1 MGREGGGE
9 GVGWEGGVG
18 WCGGGVVVGV
28 VVRRGGR
35 RGKEGG
41 EGREEGDHTVP
52 VTEPL
57 FHKLLSTARSCRR
70 QHTLKEV

>member
-1 MGREGGGE
+1 MGGR
-9 GVGWEGGVG
+9 GWS
-18 WCGGGVVVGV
+18 GVVVGGE
-28 VVRRGGR
+28 GGG
-35 RGKEGG
+35 GKEGG